1 MWWRALRIWLLI
13 VLVESIHGALR
24 EMFVV
29 SVLGDLPAR
38 QVAVFTGSL
47 LIVLIATLTARWL
60 AAPTARQRLSVGAMW
75 VALMVCFEVGLGV
88 ALGATRERILS
99 DYDLSQGGLMV
110 LGLLVLLFA
119 PLIGARIRPPHP

>member
-13 VLVESIHGALR
+13 VAVESIHGALR
-24 EMFVV
+24 EMFVAPR
-29 SVLGDLPAR
+29 LGDLPAR

-60 AAPTARQRLSVGAMW
+60 AATTDRQRLSVGAMW
-75 VALMVCFEVGLGV
+75 MVLMVCFEVGLGV

-99 DYDLSQGGLMV
+99 DYNFLQGGLMV

-119 PLIGARIRPPHP
+119 PLIGARLREIH